1 MGKKK
6 VPDSQGSA
14 NRFPGDFL
22 ARPGLRDEC
31 VGHMSCHPPS
41 SVEMLWRGMDPVSL
55 AHVHRHL
62 CPASMPLLSSHT
74 YREGDWPP
82 ASLAGIA

>member
-1 MGKKK
+1 M
-6 VPDSQGSA
+6 PDSQGSA

-31 VGHMSCHPPS
+31 VG
-41 SVEMLWRGMDPVSL
+41 RMDPVSL